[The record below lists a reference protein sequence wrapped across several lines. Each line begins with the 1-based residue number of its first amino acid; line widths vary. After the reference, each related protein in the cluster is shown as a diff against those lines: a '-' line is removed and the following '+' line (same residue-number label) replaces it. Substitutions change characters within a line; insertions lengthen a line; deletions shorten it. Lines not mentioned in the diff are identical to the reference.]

1 MRKVVKS
8 SKKRIYYSD
17 DDDDEAPDED
27 LECLSYNRSC
37 QQQLLSESFYFDGL
51 VMALM
56 MVFTHG
62 AAFSDRSRCTCP
74 PV

>member
-1 MRKVVKS
+1 MKS

-51 VMALM
+51 VMARVRLDDG
-56 MVFTHG
+56 VH
-62 AAFSDRSRCTCP
+62 AWRRLL
-74 PV
+74 

>member
-8 SKKRIYYSD
+8 SKKRIYYNDDD

-51 VMALM
+51 VMACVRLDDG
-56 MVFTHG
+56 VH
-62 AAFSDRSRCTCP
+62 AWRRLL
-74 PV
+74 

>member
-8 SKKRIYYSD
+8 SKKRINYS
-17 DDDDEAPDED
+17 DDDEAPDED